1 VRRASLDIL
10 RCPRCRAGSLV
21 PDAPE
26 EPPAGFLA
34 RANPGAAEPVLI
46 FGPVRCTGCG
56 ARFPVSEGL
65 IDFVSDRGRPS
76 AAQQAMEL
84 PWVARSWE
92 RYVRPA
98 MDVLLTRSKID
109 LESEY
114 TVAHSMLGAPAGPVV
129 DLGCGSGV
137 FLRRLVRDFPGQ
149 PVIGVDVSRAMI
161 EEALAQVQ
169 EHALAA
175 DFVRAEVPPLPFADR
190 SLGGVVAAGLLHF
203 IGPLDALLAEAAR
216 VLMPGARFVAS
227 TFDVYAV
234 AKPLTHSAGLH
245 PRAESDLRAATE
257 KAGLA
262 GFERVK
268 AGPMLVWKAE
278 RPR

>member
-1 VRRASLDIL
+1 MRRASLDIL
-10 RCPRCRAGSLV
+10 RCPRCRAGSLL
-21 PDAPE
+21 PEAPGQE
-26 EPPAGFLA
+26 AD
-34 RANPGAAEPVLI
+34 PVLI
-46 FGPVRCTGCG
+46 FGPVACMSCG
-56 ARFPVSEGL
+56 SRFPVSEGL
-65 IDFVSDRGRPS
+65 IDFVAERGRPS
-76 AAQQAMEL
+76 AVQQAMEL

-98 MDVLLTRSKID
+98 MDALLTRSKID

-137 FLRRLVRDFPGQ
+137 FLRRLARDFPGL
-149 PVIGVDVSRAMI
+149 PVIGLDVSRAMI
-161 EEALAQVQ
+161 EEAMAQAQ

-175 DFVRAEVPPLPFADR
+175 DFVRAEVPPLPFADA

-216 VLMPGARFVAS
+216 VLKPGARLVAS

-245 PRAESDLRAATE
+245 PRAEADLRAATE
-257 KAGLA
+257 QAGLA